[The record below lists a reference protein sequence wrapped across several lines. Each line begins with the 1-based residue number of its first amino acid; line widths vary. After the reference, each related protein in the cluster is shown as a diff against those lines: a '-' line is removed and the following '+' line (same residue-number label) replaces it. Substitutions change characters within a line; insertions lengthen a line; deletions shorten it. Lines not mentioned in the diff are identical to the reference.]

1 MAALVDE
8 SKKIFV
14 PPRLGTKNLISPS
27 GMRWKVSNNNTK
39 ISTFSYQPLL
49 TTSDLLAC

>member
-1 MAALVDE
+1 MRVRKYLCYKARH
-8 SKKIFV
+8 K
-14 PPRLGTKNLISPS
+14 KNLISPS
-27 GMRWKVSNNNTK
+27 GMPWKVSNNNTK

>member
-8 SKKIFV
+8 SKKILV
-14 PPRLGTKNLISPS
+14 LPRLGKDH
-27 GMRWKVSNNNTK
+27 TK
-39 ISTFSYQPLL
+39 ILTFSYQPLL